1 MIDWIVNNWDGIFKW
16 LGVAVTVCTSIVKA
30 TPTVK
35 DDTIAGKVVKVAD
48 WLSVVNTADNKA
60 KLEKYAK
67 KGK

>member
-1 MIDWIVNNWDGIFKW
+1 MFDWIIDNWDGIFKW

-48 WLSVVNTADNKA
+48 WLSVVNTAENKA

-67 KGK
+67 KK

>member
-1 MIDWIVNNWDGIFKW
+1 MITWIVENWDGIFKW

-35 DDTIAGKVVKVAD
+35 DDTIAGKVVRVAD
-48 WLSVVNTADNKA
+48 WLSVVNTAENKA

-67 KGK
+67 KK

>member
-1 MIDWIVNNWDGIFKW
+1 MIDWLVENWDGIFKW
-16 LGVAVTVCTSIVKA
+16 IGVAVTVCTSIVKA

-48 WLSVVNTADNKA
+48 WLSVVNTAENKA

-67 KGK
+67 KK